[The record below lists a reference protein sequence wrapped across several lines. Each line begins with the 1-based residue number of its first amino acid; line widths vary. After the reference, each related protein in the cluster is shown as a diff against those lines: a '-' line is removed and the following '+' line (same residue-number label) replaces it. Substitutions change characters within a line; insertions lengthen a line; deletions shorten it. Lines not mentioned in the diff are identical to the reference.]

1 MPTEKRVR
9 RWAINVIELT
19 RDPIGRQVLET
30 FLESEFSSENIRFWM
45 AIQDLK
51 YSPNCQIEL
60 KAQRVHDE
68 FLANGAPCQINIDSR
83 TLDSTLQLLREE
95 SAVSRRFAFSQAE
108 ENVFTLMSK
117 DSYPRFIRSQIYKGV
132 LSAAQQQGLLSFINN
147 NNANNHFFIGTK
159 RLGWRNF
166 IFGMGMTNIQKRT
179 PLTSKHKMSRDDNS
193 HTSLPKQ
200 LSSDSLPLKPAPQSF
215 ISPQLKK

>member
-1 MPTEKRVR
+1 M
-9 RWAINVIELT
+9 
-19 RDPIGRQVLET
+19 ET

-83 TLDSTLQLLREE
+83 TLDTTLQLLNED

-117 DSYPRFIRSQIYKGV
+117 DSYPRFIRSSIYKGV
-132 LSAAQQQGLLSFINN
+132 LQSAQQQGS
-147 NNANNHFFIGTK
+147 K

-166 IFGMGMTNIQKRT
+166 IFNMTKMEKRT
-179 PLTSKHKMSRDDNS
+179 PLTTKHKVSRDDLANNS
-193 HTSLPKQ
+193 QLPKQ
-200 LSSDSLPLKPAPQSF
+200 LSSDSLPVKTPSTNPQA
-215 ISPQLKK
+215 KR